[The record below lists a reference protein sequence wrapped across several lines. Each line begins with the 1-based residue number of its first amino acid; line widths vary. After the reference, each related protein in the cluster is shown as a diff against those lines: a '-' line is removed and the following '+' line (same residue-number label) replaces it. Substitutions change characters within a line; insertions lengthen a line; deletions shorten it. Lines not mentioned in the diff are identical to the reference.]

1 MRKLLDCS
9 DNSWWCLAPVM
20 VLLAALVTGGPVA
33 ATTAHEQVACD
44 RCHGSGNAAT
54 GAQGIGDGACRIC
67 HPGAARGDAPASA
80 FHAGSGR
87 GCLDCH
93 AFHAPQEI
101 RAGAVVFRFAHGDA
115 AARALCRSCHAPG
128 VDLAALG
135 DGHRAAA
142 AVYHDDASRL
152 AALTPS
158 QSCLLCHG
166 DAGGDAAA
174 QRLADTAPRFA
185 EHASHPYGVAARSG
199 GGGGYPVKP
208 RIDARLELF
217 DGRIECQTC
226 HRLAGGNADLLVAL
240 DGPDGLCLG
249 CHGRAGSTRSA
260 VAATAVQPTTATAS
274 ASRAAA
280 TVVSMSASEWAADT
294 KPTSQ
299 PEGAR

>member
-1 MRKLLDCS
+1 MRKLFNDSVNSKGCS
-9 DNSWWCLAPVM
+9 G
-20 VLLAALVTGGPVA
+20 LVTTLLVTFGAFGFA
-33 ATTAHEQVACD
+33 AAASDHEQVACD
-44 RCHGSGNAAT
+44 RCHGGSETVLGT
-54 GAQGIGDGACRIC
+54 PDVGDGACRAC
-67 HPGAARGDAPASA
+67 HPGATRGGAAGGA
-80 FHAGSGR
+80 FHAVAGR
-87 GCLDCH
+87 DCLDCH
-93 AFHAPQEI
+93 VFHAPQEI
-101 RAGAVVFRFAHGDA
+101 RAGALVFRFTHGDA

-128 VDLAALG
+128 GELEALS

-142 AVYHDDASRL
+142 AVYHADSSRL
-152 AALTPS
+152 AGLTPS

-174 QRLADTAPRFA
+174 LRLVDAAPRFA

-199 GGGGYPVKP
+199 GGGGFPVKP

-226 HRLAGGNADLLVAL
+226 HSLAAGTADLLVAL
-240 DGPDGLCLG
+240 DGTDGLCLG

-260 VAATAVQPTTATAS
+260 VAAAPVQPPTATAS

-280 TVVSMSASEWAADT
+280 TVVSMSSSVWAADT

-299 PEGAR
+299 PDGAR